1 VYKLVVVAGK
11 LRGKEFS
18 LEDGENILGRDS
30 GCDVH
35 FPVQGVSKKHMS
47 ITVTGDTCYVQ
58 DLGSSN
64 GTFLNGKIV
73 NRATAKNGDKIALPD
88 TIIQVVH
95 VEEKKVIIKKRKIEE
110 EEEEDDFLTGGI
122 PPEALPQKLK
132 WLFKYKA
139 MPILHGINEEY
150 EWKHLFPMLL
160 FLFCVA
166 SITSTILPVLDDTKQ
181 ILLYE
186 TSKRAESYAKQV
198 ARMNN
203 KALVQKKLDQTDT
216 KFIKDE
222 DGVKDY
228 RLMDFAGRVVR
239 PLEKRN
245 EYVNDPFYVQ
255 SREYYSF
262 EKNKLRVF
270 RRFLKEGGIG
280 IAKLI
285 TAFNPQTSNEEPVG
299 IIAIKFDPAALKA
312 EAANQRK
319 AYMEALVTT
328 VLVAMVFFGI
338 VYYLTLRPIEE
349 MKYQIEEAI
358 RGKRKSLDSKYLMEE
373 LNPLRG
379 SINTILQRMRELNN
393 EDEGEFAEE
402 ENDQGYVDTL
412 KEFMMGANGAA
423 MVLDSQKNVCFMNS
437 EAEDLCGFR
446 ENASQGMN
454 LLDVSREQGFSGTV
468 IELCDNSANNMGT
481 NQSAEYELSGIPH
494 VVNVAALMGKD
505 GFAKAF
511 YLTFVRAD

>member
-1 VYKLVVVAGK
+1 MYKLVVVAGK
-11 LRGKEFS
+11 LRGKEYV
-18 LEDGENILGRDS
+18 LEDGENVLGRDS

-35 FPVQGVSKKHMS
+35 FPVQGVSKKHMA

-64 GTFLNGKIV
+64 GTFLNGKIIK
-73 NRATAKNGDKIALPD
+73 RATAKNGDKIALPN

-95 VEEKKVIIKKRKIEE
+95 VEEKKVIVKKRKIED
-110 EEEEDDFLTGGI
+110 EEEEDDFLSGGT
-122 PPEALPQKLK
+122 PPEALPQKVL
-132 WLFKYKA
+132 WIFKYKV
-139 MPILHGINEEY
+139 MSFLHGINEEY
-150 EWKHLFPMLL
+150 KWKHLIPILL
-160 FLFCVA
+160 FIFCIA
-166 SITSTILPVLDDTKQ
+166 SITFTILPVLDNTKS

-186 TSKRAESYAKQV
+186 TSKRAESYAKHV

-203 KALVQKKLDQTDT
+203 KVLAQKKLDQTDT
-216 KFIKDE
+216 KFIRDE
-222 DGVKDY
+222 DGMKDY
-228 RLMDFAGRVVR
+228 HLMDFARRIVQ

-245 EYVNDPFYVQ
+245 EYVNDPFFVA
-255 SREYYSF
+255 SREYYSV
-262 EKNKLRVF
+262 EQNKLKVYQA
-270 RRFLKEGGIG
+270 FLKEGGIG

-319 AYMEALVTT
+319 AYIEALVTT
-328 VLVAMVFFGI
+328 VLMAIIFFGM

-349 MKYQIEEAI
+349 MRHQIEEAM
-358 RGKRKSLDSKYLMEE
+358 RGKRKSLESAYLMEE
-373 LNPLRG
+373 LNPLR
-379 SINTILQRMRELNN
+379 SSVNTILQRMRELNN

-402 ENDQGYVDTL
+402 ENDEVYVDSL
-412 KEFMMGANGAA
+412 KEFMMGANGA
-423 MVLDSQKNVCFMNS
+423 VIILDSQKNVCYINT

-454 LLDVSREQGFSGTV
+454 LMDVSREAGFSDTV

-481 NQSAEYELSGIPH
+481 NQSSEYELAGIPH
-494 VVNVAALMGKD
+494 IVNIVALMGKD

-511 YLTFVRAD
+511 YLTLVRAD